1 MYMCSW
7 LLLVA
12 VIETCWW
19 KLLCHI
25 CHCWE
30 KLPRVAA
37 HQNALVAGHAYL
49 SHPQQRRYRFG
60 LSPKPIFYLKWVEKT
75 EVDESTSHPQ
85 SYAGSTCLLFE
96 GWTSPRKNCFHLEP
110 IWPPSVHWQVA
121 AIPRAG
127 GLAPISWLV
136 TSAFTKTLGLVEGLH
151 GPCFEGKMGK
161 HKICERTE
169 GGFMVVSFLMN
180 PWDMQSTEACLRGCA
195 EIWMYLSQYVSGGFQ
210 GSAFQ
215 IENHFQALF
224 LLRAWTRSN
233 VDDPVMTCSAESSN
247 WRCTFRRVCKAVDL
261 FLQLDWFTMLARF
274 PGCLA

>member
-1 MYMCSW
+1 MPYLP
-7 LLLVA
+7 LLRKTPPGCGPSKRSSCRSRILISSPA
-12 VIETCWW
+12 
-19 KLLCHI
+19 
-25 CHCWE
+25 E
-30 KLPRVAA
+30 KIPLWSESKTHFLPKMGR
-37 HQNALVAGHAYL
+37 
-49 SHPQQRRYRFG
+49 
-60 LSPKPIFYLKWVEKT
+60 KT

-180 PWDMQSTEACLRGCA
+180 P
-195 EIWMYLSQYVSGGFQ
+195 
-210 GSAFQ
+210 
-215 IENHFQALF
+215 
-224 LLRAWTRSN
+224 
-233 VDDPVMTCSAESSN
+233 
-247 WRCTFRRVCKAVDL
+247 
-261 FLQLDWFTMLARF
+261 
-274 PGCLA
+274 